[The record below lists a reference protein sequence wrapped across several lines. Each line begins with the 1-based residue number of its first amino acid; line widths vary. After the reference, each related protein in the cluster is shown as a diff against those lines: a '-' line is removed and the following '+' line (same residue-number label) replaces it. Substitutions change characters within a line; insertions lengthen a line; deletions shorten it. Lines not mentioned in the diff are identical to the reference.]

1 MSAVVIF
8 KKNIKNRHKRYI
20 ACDDVVEMKMINPK
34 PYQALIM

>member
-20 ACDDVVEMKMINPK
+20 ACDDVVEEGGFYRRRFAP
-34 PYQALIM
+34 LD